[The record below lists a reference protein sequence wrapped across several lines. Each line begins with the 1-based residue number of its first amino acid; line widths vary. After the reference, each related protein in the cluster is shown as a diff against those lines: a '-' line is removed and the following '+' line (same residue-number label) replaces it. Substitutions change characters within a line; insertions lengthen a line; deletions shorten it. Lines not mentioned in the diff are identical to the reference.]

1 MMRLYPPTYLSLLTN
16 LIRSEFFKKLLTNS
30 NFREKNE
37 ESANIAMSTQATEQM
52 VRFIYGFDLATDLP
66 LYILKELL
74 VSGGMY
80 GLEKLQEAAGE
91 ALKELLTEEN
101 VFELLNFVK
110 MHRTEGAINVC
121 AEFAAKN
128 FKKQYLLKSGHIAK
142 NPEIAAKVLEIED
155 DSKIDS
161 YYQTVICY
169 DSMDGVRYDSYL

>member
-1 MMRLYPPTYLSLLTN
+1 MMLPRPPTYLSL
-16 LIRSEFFKKLLTNS
+16 IRSKFFKKLLES

-37 ESANIAMSTQATEQM
+37 ESANIAMSSLATEQM
-52 VRFIYGFDLATDLP
+52 VRFIYGFDLP
-66 LYILKELL
+66 LDIVKELL
-74 VSGGMY
+74 VYGGVY
-80 GLEKLQEAAGE
+80 GLENLQETAGE

-101 VFELLNFVK
+101 VFDLLNFVK
-110 MHRTEGAINVC
+110 MHRAEGAINVC